1 MRLNQ
6 NTLTSHLYCMR
17 LYNPSAFMT
26 VVHGPSIYPNESRN
40 VENFV
45 LNPDPKGLGARLPF
59 VRHLST
65 TNAFPCTGS
74 SFTFAFCFSFMREP
88 TAQPTAR
95 KQQVSQKGM
104 YHKTTAVDFYI
115 SLNPTLYTPR
125 IFTVPAYTAEEEK
138 STSVRPY
145 QYQSRRCCHSPQQA
159 LVELNQMRSCKTR
172 RPDRPQRTK
181 TERSA

>member
-1 MRLNQ
+1 MALRPL
-6 NTLTSHLYCMR
+6 TLCEAPEHDECFSMYRKFLYIC
-17 LYNPSAFMT
+17 L
-26 VVHGPSIYPNESRN
+26 
-40 VENFV
+40 
-45 LNPDPKGLGARLPF
+45 L
-59 VRHLST
+59 
-65 TNAFPCTGS
+65 
-74 SFTFAFCFSFMREP
+74 FSFMRE
-88 TAQPTAR
+88 PTAR

-125 IFTVPAYTAEEEK
+125 IFTVPAYTAEEER

-172 RPDRPQRTK
+172 CPDRPQRTT
-181 TERSA
+181 TERLA